1 MYLSSVHHRVPYN
14 SVVEHGNS
22 AQNPKVWGSSLHWN
36 SDFSLFYASGKKMNK
51 SHYWTIEFNN
61 YGLTHTWLT
70 TVPFCLLFWFS
81 FSLTVLRTRRETDLI
96 IVLLTREV
104 RWYGTLCSLLLKA
117 LASDWDENLGLLAI
131 YLASSKI
138 AYFDACEVI
147 TTIHNG
153 NWFPSTCCQV
163 SDLIAIQK

>member
-1 MYLSSVHHRVPYN
+1 MGIRRKIRESEVRVFIGTQIFLY
-14 SVVEHGNS
+14 SMLE
-22 AQNPKVWGSSLHWN
+22 AKKWTNPFIEQSSLTIIV
-36 SDFSLFYASGKKMNK
+36 SYSYLTYYSSLL
-51 SHYWTIEFNN
+51 I
-61 YGLTHTWLT
+61 
-70 TVPFCLLFWFS
+70 CLLFWFS
-81 FSLTVLRTRRETDLI
+81 FSLTFLRTRRETDLI
-96 IVLLTREV
+96 IVLLTRGV

-117 LASDWDENLGLLAI
+117 LASDWDENLRLLAI